1 LAKKR
6 SCFNTKEHN
15 RVRAQI
21 LALGIILVVINY
33 FLEIPEETQMII
45 FGITIILTGIPHGS
59 LDFYLAKQNQTWYNQ
74 PFSNKRFYFNY
85 LLNMA
90 LFAVAWYISPFLSVL
105 FFLFISAFHF
115 GEIDFVNKGQ
125 AQVPW
130 YLSSMYGLTII
141 VYIIACHAEE
151 SIKIL
156 HYLLPKIEISTIT
169 ITLGKSF
176 SEWILIISLISF
188 FVINIVSLLTKSI
201 NNLIFK
207 LINQTF
213 CILLIIKFLPFYL
226 AFAFYFGIWH
236 SLLSFEAILQ
246 SLHLENTTE
255 DWLKLMKKALPFS
268 LLSFIGLAI
277 LIYMGFNG
285 RNTPQI
291 VSLLFIGISIL
302 TLPHFQ
308 VFSKALNK
316 NRSTETNVAS

>member
-1 LAKKR
+1 MRAK
-6 SCFNTKEHN
+6 
-15 RVRAQI
+15 I
-21 LALGIILVVINY
+21 LASGVIFVMINY
-33 FLEIPEETQMII
+33 LIEIPEGTQII
-45 FGITIILTGIPHGS
+45 VFGITIILTGIPHGS
-59 LDFYLAKQNQTWYNQ
+59 LDFYLAKQNQTGHNQ

-90 LFAVAWYISPFLSVL
+90 LFGVAWYISPFLSVL
-105 FFLFISAFHF
+105 FFLLISAYHF

-130 YLSSMYGLTII
+130 YISSMYGLTII

-156 HYLLPKIEISTIT
+156 HYLLPKIEISANTIP
-169 ITLGKSF
+169 LGQSF
-176 SEWILIISLISF
+176 SEWILIITFTLF
-188 FVINIVSLLTKSI
+188 LVLNMAYLLTKSI
-201 NNLIFK
+201 NNLILK

-213 CILLIIKFLPFYL
+213 CILLIIKLLPFYL
-226 AFAFYFGIWH
+226 AFAFYFGVWH

-246 SLHLENTTE
+246 TLHLENNTKG
-255 DWLKLMKKALPFS
+255 WLKLIEKALPFS
-268 LLSFIGLAI
+268 LLSFVGLAI
-277 LIYMGFNG
+277 LIYIGYNG
-285 RNTPQI
+285 SNTPQI

-316 NRSTETNVAS
+316 RPSTQTNITS